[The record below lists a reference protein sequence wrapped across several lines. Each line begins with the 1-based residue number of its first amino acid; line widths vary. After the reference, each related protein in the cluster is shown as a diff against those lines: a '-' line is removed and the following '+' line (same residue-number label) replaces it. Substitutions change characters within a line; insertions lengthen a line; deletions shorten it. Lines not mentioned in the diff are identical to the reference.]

1 MSNIIAIRSLQ
12 CKDHAYN
19 IPPKV
24 LTVNWSLTKRC
35 NYDCGYCS
43 SFVHDAVS
51 PFVKVDYVRTLIE
64 NCKQWCGTDRKIKWT
79 ITGGEPFIDPNI
91 IFVFELLHN
100 QPYTEQV
107 NTISNGSLPLEK
119 YLEAAKFVAGIT
131 FSLHFERSAAEI
143 TKIIN
148 KIIAVKKKTN
158 IMISVNIMFLPG
170 LSTRVQTAIA
180 KLKTHNI
187 AYIVRLITPLDTE
200 ANKIK
205 SYVNN
210 GTGRKTIILK
220 STQEQ
225 TQLRQQFKSK
235 NDMHALSNIQSY
247 YSDDELLLIEQ
258 LNNKISWQNAGIWVD
273 NGDYQEINTDL
284 LVSSGKNN
292 FKNWI
297 CYAGV
302 DGIYIDWDGTIY
314 RGACLNDGPIGHINK
329 DNFITTTATKCN
341 LNLCGCNVDIPIRK
355 ASNPKYLKLIT
366 S

>member
-12 CKDHAYN
+12 CEDHAYN

-24 LTVNWSLTKRC
+24 LAINWSLTKRC

-51 PFVKVDYVRTLIE
+51 PFVKVDYVHTLLE

-79 ITGGEPFIDPNI
+79 LTGGEPFIDPNI
-91 IFVFELLHN
+91 ISVLELLYN
-100 QPYTEQV
+100 QPYTEQI

-143 TKIIN
+143 TKTID
-148 KIIAVKKKTN
+148 KIIAVNQKTD
-158 IMISVNIMFLPG
+158 IMISVNIMFVPG
-170 LSTRVQTAIA
+170 LLNRVQTAIA

-187 AYIVRLITPLDTE
+187 AYIVRLITPIDTE

-235 NDMHALSNIQSY
+235 NDMHSLSNIQSY
-247 YSDDELLLIEQ
+247 YSDNELLLIEQ

-314 RGACLNDGPIGHINK
+314 RGMCLNDGPIGHISK

-341 LNLCGCNVDIPIRK
+341 LNLCGCNVDIAIRK
-355 ASNPKYLKLIT
+355 VLNPKYLKLIT

>member
-12 CKDHAYN
+12 CEDHAYN

-24 LTVNWSLTKRC
+24 LAINWSLTKRC

-51 PFVKVDYVRTLIE
+51 PFVKVDYVHTLLE

-79 ITGGEPFIDPNI
+79 LTGGEPFIDPNI
-91 IFVFELLHN
+91 ISVLELLYN
-100 QPYTEQV
+100 QPYTEQI
-107 NTISNGSLPLEK
+107 NTISNGSLPLKK

-143 TKIIN
+143 TKTID
-148 KIIAVKKKTN
+148 KIIAVKQKTD

-170 LSTRVQTAIA
+170 LAKKVQDAIT
-180 KLKTHNI
+180 KFKTHKI
-187 AYIVRLITPLDTE
+187 AYIVRLITPLDTT

-205 SYVNN
+205 SYTNN
-210 GTGRKTIILK
+210 GTDQKTIILK
-220 STQEQ
+220 SIQEQ

-235 NDMHALSNIQSY
+235 NDMYALNNIQSY

-258 LNNKISWQNAGIWVD
+258 LNNKISWQNAGIWLD
-273 NGDYQEINTDL
+273 NGDYQEINTDQL
-284 LVSSGKNN
+284 ISTNKNN

-314 RGACLNDGPIGHINK
+314 RGTCLNAGPIGHISK
-329 DNFITTTATKCN
+329 GNFITTTATKCN
-341 LNLCGCNVDIPIRK
+341 LNLCGCNIDIPIRK